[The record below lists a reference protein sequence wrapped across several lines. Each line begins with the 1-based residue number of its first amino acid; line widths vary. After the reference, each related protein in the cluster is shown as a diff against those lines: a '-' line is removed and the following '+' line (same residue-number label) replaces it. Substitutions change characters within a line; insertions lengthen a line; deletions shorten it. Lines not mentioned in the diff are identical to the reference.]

1 MRPVWISLLL
11 LPLAACAT
19 VTAESEQK
27 IALTTAPEGAVCSAS
42 NSKGSDT
49 SEPTPSTVTVQR
61 AFEPL
66 EISCAL
72 DGATAEATLQ
82 PGTRGRAY
90 GNILLLGFPA
100 IVDAYTEKGYE
111 YAESV
116 NLTLSAEGSH
126 VTLEP

>member
-1 MRPVWISLLL
+1 MRYFWLSLLM

-27 IALTTAPEGAVCSAS
+27 ISIATTPEGATCTAS
-42 NSKGSDT
+42 NSRGTNT
-49 SEPTPSTVTVQR
+49 SEPTPSSVTVQR
-61 AFEPL
+61 AFDPL
-66 EISCAL
+66 AIRCEL
-72 DGATAEATLQ
+72 DGATADATLQ

-100 IVDAYTEKGYE
+100 LVDAYTEKGYE
-111 YAESV
+111 YADSV
-116 NLTLSAEGSH
+116 NLTLTVEGSH